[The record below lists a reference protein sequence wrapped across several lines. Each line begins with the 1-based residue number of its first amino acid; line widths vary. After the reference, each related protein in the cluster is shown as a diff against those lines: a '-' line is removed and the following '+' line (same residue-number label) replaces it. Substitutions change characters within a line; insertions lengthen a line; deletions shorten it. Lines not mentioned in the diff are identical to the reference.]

1 MKQMSEKRRRR
12 IEKIL
17 YRDRRG
23 KVIIYNRI
31 FLTGL
36 AVLLQIAV
44 AALLLV
50 KIFYSNSQTAK
61 LLLLLTNLVGFFLLL
76 HIVNNN
82 DKLSNKLGWIVI
94 ILLLPV
100 FGILMFFLYGDGRPT
115 KKMNLKVNAEK
126 QKNYAVLP
134 ASQSISGVPPMLSAL
149 SASQFLR
156 MPWSKKGKKI
166 KNGRGKGKT
175 NGEKAGVSATTPLE
189 SPKTEE
195 IETENSVPCG
205 ITKYLSDFAGFPAA
219 YDGEATYFSSG
230 KETFEAIMEAVRGA
244 KKFILA
250 EYFIIAPGKTWSEFL
265 TALVQKAEEGVQVR
279 LIFDNAGCL
288 KALPPKYDR
297 YVESL
302 HKNIKCLTFNPI
314 APIFTVRINNR
325 DHRKQIVID
334 GKVAFTGGIN
344 LSDEY
349 VGEIIRFGNWKDS
362 GLRVR
367 GSAANTFTMNFFNV
381 WNAFRKDKDDIKDFY
396 DFTAPIPGEPLP
408 QEKAL
413 ARAKGAKDGERAFL
427 QPYDDSPL
435 DKESVGETVY
445 LDVINRARRYV
456 WIYTPYLILDDEMR
470 AALCTAAKRGT
481 DVRIVAPGIPDK
493 KLTYRLTRANFLP
506 LMKSGVK
513 IYTYTP
519 GFVHAKSM
527 LTDDRFAVIGTI
539 NLDYRSLYLNFENAV
554 YFSDCAVADDLKAD
568 YLSTFPQCKRVEYS
582 DLRRGYIGRFFDSLL
597 RVFETLF

>member
-1 MKQMSEKRRRR
+1 MKRMSEKRRRR

-36 AVLLQIAV
+36 AMLLQIALV
-44 AALLLV
+44 SVLLV
-50 KIFYSNSQTAK
+50 RLFYANSQYATLT
-61 LLLLLTNLVGFFLLL
+61 LLITNLVGFFLLL
-76 HIVNNN
+76 HIINNN
-82 DKLSNKLGWIVI
+82 DKLTGKLGWIVI
-94 ILLLPV
+94 ILVLPV

-126 QKNYAVLP
+126 QKNYAALP
-134 ASQSISGVPPMLSAL
+134 AAKSIQGTPPMLSTL

-156 MPWSKKGKKI
+156 MPKSKKSKNGKGKK
-166 KNGRGKGKT
+166 
-175 NGEKAGVSATTPLE
+175 GEISAPTP
-189 SPKTEE
+189 
-195 IETENSVPCG
+195 IEVQNFEVGEAENSVPCG
-205 ITKYLSDFAGFPAA
+205 VTKYLSDFAGFPVS
-219 YDGEATYFSSG
+219 YDGEATYFPSG

-265 TALVQKAEEGVQVR
+265 SELVKKAEEGVQVR

-288 KALPPKYDR
+288 KALPPQYDR

-302 HKNIKCLTFNPI
+302 HENIKCLTFNPI

-325 DHRKQIVID
+325 DHRKQIVVD
-334 GKVAFTGGIN
+334 GNVAFTGGIN

-362 GLRVR
+362 GLRIR
-367 GSAANTFTMNFFNV
+367 GSAANTFTMSFFNV
-381 WNAFRKDKDDIKDFY
+381 WNAFRKDKDDVENFY
-396 DFTAPIPGEPLP
+396 DMSAPIPGDPLP

-413 ARAKGAKDGERAFL
+413 ARAKAAKDGERAFL

-445 LDVINRARRYV
+445 LDVINRARRYI

-470 AALCTAAKRGT
+470 TALCSAAKRGV

-493 KLTYRLTRANFLP
+493 KLTYRLTKANFLP
-506 LMKSGVK
+506 LMKAGVK
-513 IYTYTP
+513 IFTYTP
-519 GFVHAKSM
+519 GFVHAKSV

-554 YFSDCAVADDLKAD
+554 YFSDCAVADALKAD
-568 YLSTFPQCKRVEYS
+568 YISTFPLCKRVEYA
-582 DLRRGYIGRFFDSLL
+582 DLKRGYLGRFVDSLL

>member
-126 QKNYAVLP
+126 QKNYAALP

-156 MPWSKKGKKI
+156 MPWSKTGKSGKKRA
-166 KNGRGKGKT
+166 KMGKT

-195 IETENSVPCG
+195 IEAENSVPCG

-219 YDGEATYFSSG
+219 YDGEATYFPSG
-230 KETFEAIMEAVRGA
+230 KETFEAIMEAVRGGTCG
-244 KKFILA
+244 
-250 EYFIIAPGKTWSEFL
+250 YT
-265 TALVQKAEEGVQVR
+265 R
-279 LIFDNAGCL
+279 
-288 KALPPKYDR
+288 
-297 YVESL
+297 
-302 HKNIKCLTFNPI
+302 
-314 APIFTVRINNR
+314 RI
-325 DHRKQIVID
+325 
-334 GKVAFTGGIN
+334 
-344 LSDEY
+344 
-349 VGEIIRFGNWKDS
+349 
-362 GLRVR
+362 
-367 GSAANTFTMNFFNV
+367 
-381 WNAFRKDKDDIKDFY
+381 
-396 DFTAPIPGEPLP
+396 
-408 QEKAL
+408 
-413 ARAKGAKDGERAFL
+413 
-427 QPYDDSPL
+427 
-435 DKESVGETVY
+435 
-445 LDVINRARRYV
+445 
-456 WIYTPYLILDDEMR
+456 
-470 AALCTAAKRGT
+470 
-481 DVRIVAPGIPDK
+481 
-493 KLTYRLTRANFLP
+493 
-506 LMKSGVK
+506 
-513 IYTYTP
+513 
-519 GFVHAKSM
+519 
-527 LTDDRFAVIGTI
+527 
-539 NLDYRSLYLNFENAV
+539 
-554 YFSDCAVADDLKAD
+554 
-568 YLSTFPQCKRVEYS
+568 
-582 DLRRGYIGRFFDSLL
+582 
-597 RVFETLF
+597 

>member
-12 IEKIL
+12 IEKFL

-31 FLTGL
+31 FVMGL
-36 AVLLQIAV
+36 AMLLQIALV
-44 AALLLV
+44 SVLLV
-50 KIFYSNSQTAK
+50 KVFYTNSQNAV
-61 LLLLLTNLVGFFLLL
+61 LTFLATNVVAFLLLL
-76 HIVNNN
+76 HIINNN
-82 DKLSNKLGWIVI
+82 DKLSGKFGWVII
-94 ILLLPV
+94 ILLMPV

-115 KKMNLKVNAEK
+115 KKMNMKINAEK
-126 QKNYAVLP
+126 QKNYAALP
-134 ASQSISGVPPMLSAL
+134 AAKCIPGTPPMLSAL

-156 MPWSKKGKKI
+156 TPKGKKAEQ
-166 KNGRGKGKT
+166 T
-175 NGEKAGVSATTPLE
+175 DDTPRE
-189 SPKTEE
+189 FAD
-195 IETENSVPCG
+195 ETENAKPCG
-205 ITKYLSDFAGFPAA
+205 ITKYLSDFAGFPVS
-219 YDGEATYFSSG
+219 YDGEATYFPSG

-265 TALVQKAEEGVQVR
+265 TALVKKAEEGVQVR

-288 KALPPKYDR
+288 KALPPHYDR

-302 HKNIKCLTFNPI
+302 HENIRCLTFNPI
-314 APIFTVRINNR
+314 APVFTVRINNR
-325 DHRKQIVID
+325 DHRKQIVVD
-334 GKVAFTGGIN
+334 GEVAFTGGIN
-344 LSDEY
+344 LADEY
-349 VGEIIRFGNWKDS
+349 VGEIVRFGNWKDS
-362 GLRVR
+362 GLRIR
-367 GSAANTFTMNFFNV
+367 GSAANTFTMLFFNV
-381 WNAFRKDKDDIKDFY
+381 WNAFRKDKDDVSLFY
-396 DFTAPIPGEPLP
+396 NFSAPIPSDTLAKE
-408 QEKAL
+408 QSL
-413 ARAKGAKDGERAFL
+413 ARAKAAKDGERAFL

-470 AALCTAAKRGT
+470 VALCSAAKRGV

-493 KLTYRLTRANFLP
+493 KLTYRLTKANFPP
-506 LMKSGVK
+506 LMKAGVK

-519 GFVHAKSM
+519 GFVHAKSV
-527 LTDDRFAVIGTI
+527 LTDDRFAVVGTI

-554 YFSDCAVADDLKAD
+554 YFSDCSVADALKAD
-568 YLSTFPQCKRVEYS
+568 YLSTFPLCKRIDYP
-582 DLRRGYIGRFFDSLL
+582 DLKRGRLGRFVDSLL

>member
-126 QKNYAVLP
+126 QKNYAALP

-156 MPWSKKGKKI
+156 MPWSKTGKSGKKRA
-166 KNGRGKGKT
+166 KMGKT

-219 YDGEATYFSSG
+219 YDGEATYFPSG

-381 WNAFRKDKDDIKDFY
+381 WNAFYRPDPGRTASARKSS
-396 DFTAPIPGEPLP
+396 GS
-408 QEKAL
+408 
-413 ARAKGAKDGERAFL
+413 GERR
-427 QPYDDSPL
+427 
-435 DKESVGETVY
+435 ERR
-445 LDVINRARRYV
+445 RARV
-456 WIYTPYLILDDEMR
+456 F
-470 AALCTAAKRGT
+470 AA
-481 DVRIVAPGIPDK
+481 VR
-493 KLTYRLTRANFLP
+493 
-506 LMKSGVK
+506 
-513 IYTYTP
+513 
-519 GFVHAKSM
+519 
-527 LTDDRFAVIGTI
+527 RFSA
-539 NLDYRSLYLNFENAV
+539 R
-554 YFSDCAVADDLKAD
+554 
-568 YLSTFPQCKRVEYS
+568 
-582 DLRRGYIGRFFDSLL
+582 
-597 RVFETLF
+597 